1 LTRISA
7 RFRNGRIDAVF
18 TGRETPA
25 MSMQRRDFFS
35 TVGATIAATG
45 LGRAA
50 LADTFPSKQIRWVIP
65 FAPGGNYD
73 VTSRI
78 VAEPMGVKLGQSVL
92 IDNRPGAG
100 GVVGLE
106 NAVAAPADGYT
117 LVMASFTVGYV
128 APIFAGKQ
136 QMLQVLAPVS
146 ILTTAPTLIVT
157 RADSRFKNIASL
169 LTEVKAKPGTV
180 TMGHSGNGTTNH
192 VAILRLQLN
201 QDLKFNIVPYRGSGP
216 GINDLLA
223 GTIDCFADQL
233 TSSMPHIK
241 SGKLRPLV
249 NFGLEKIPD
258 LPNVPTLKEAGCIP
272 FEGGTTAGVFVR
284 KETPADVIARL
295 NEGVVAGLKDP
306 SANQRLRDLGAV
318 VRPSTPAEFTAA
330 LKADEANVAELIQKG
345 LLKPE

>member
-1 LTRISA
+1 MMTI
-7 RFRNGRIDAVF
+7 GRRGLLA
-18 TGRETPA
+18 G
-25 MSMQRRDFFS
+25 
-35 TVGATIAATG
+35 GATL
-45 LGRAA
+45 LGAPA
-50 LADTFPSKQIRWVIP
+50 FADTFPSKQLRWVIP

-73 VTSRI
+73 VTSRL
-78 VAEPMGVKLGQSVL
+78 VAEPMGRDLGQTVL
-92 IDNRPGAG
+92 IDNKPGAG

-106 NAVAAPADGYT
+106 AAVQAPADGYT
-117 LVMASFTVGYV
+117 IVMASFTVAYV

-157 RADSRFKNIASL
+157 RSDSRFKDIKSL
-169 LTEVKAKPGTV
+169 LAEAKAKPGTV

-201 QDLKFNIVPYRGSGP
+201 EKIKFNIVPYRGSGP

-233 TSSMPHIK
+233 TSSMPHIQ
-241 SGKLRPLV
+241 SGKLRGLV
-249 NFGLEKIPD
+249 NFGLDHIPD
-258 LPNVPTLKEAGCIP
+258 LPQVPTLKEAGCTP

-284 KETPADVIARL
+284 KETPQPLVDRL
-295 NEGVVAGLKDP
+295 NKAVVFGLEDEATAK
-306 SANQRLRDLGAV
+306 RLRELGAI
-318 VRPSTPAEFTAA
+318 VRPSTPAQFTEA
-330 LKADEANVAELIQKG
+330 LKADEANVAELLKEG

>member
-1 LTRISA
+1 MCFIDTEHKDSEDRMTI
-7 RFRNGRIDAVF
+7 GR
-18 TGRETPA
+18 R
-25 MSMQRRDFFS
+25 
-35 TVGATIAATG
+35 G
-45 LGRAA
+45 LLAGGAA
-50 LADTFPSKQIRWVIP
+50 LLGAPAFADGYPSKQIRWVIP

-73 VTSRI
+73 VTSRL
-78 VAEPMGVKLGQSVL
+78 VAEPMGRNLGQSVL

-106 NAVAAPADGYT
+106 NAVQAPADGYT
-117 LVMASFTVGYV
+117 IVMASFTVAYV

-157 RADSRFKNIASL
+157 RADSRFTDARTL
-169 LTEVKAKPGTV
+169 LAEAKAKPGTV

-201 QDLKFNIVPYRGSGP
+201 EKLKFNVVPYRGSGP

-233 TSSMPHIK
+233 TSSMPHIQG
-241 SGKLRPLV
+241 GKLRPLV
-249 NFGLEKIPD
+249 NFGLERIPD
-258 LPNVPTLKEAGCIP
+258 LPQVPTLKDAGCTP

-284 KETPADVIARL
+284 TETPAALLERL
-295 NEGVVAGLKDP
+295 NKAVVAGLSDP
-306 SANQRLRDLGAV
+306 AASKRLRELGAV
-318 VRPSTPAEFTAA
+318 VRPSTPAQFTEV
-330 LKADEANVAELIQKG
+330 LKADEANVAELLKEG

>member
-1 LTRISA
+1 MMTI
-7 RFRNGRIDAVF
+7 GRRGLLA
-18 TGRETPA
+18 GGA
-25 MSMQRRDFFS
+25 AL
-35 TVGATIAATG
+35 VGAPAF
-45 LGRAA
+45 
-50 LADTFPSKQIRWVIP
+50 ADTYPSKQIRWVIP

-73 VTSRI
+73 VTSRL
-78 VAEPMGVKLGQSVL
+78 VADPMGRDLGQTVL

-106 NAVAAPADGYT
+106 NAVQAPADGYT
-117 LVMASFTVGYV
+117 IVMASFTVAYV

-157 RADSRFKNIASL
+157 RSDSRFKDIKSL
-169 LTEVKAKPGTV
+169 LAEAKAKPGTV

-201 QDLKFNIVPYRGSGP
+201 EKIKFNIVPYRGSGP

-233 TSSMPHIK
+233 TSSMPHIQ
-241 SGKLRPLV
+241 SGKLRGLV
-249 NFGLEKIPD
+249 NFGLDHIPD
-258 LPNVPTLKEAGCIP
+258 LPDVPTLKDAGCTP

-284 KETPADVIARL
+284 KETPQPLVDRL
-295 NEGVVAGLKDP
+295 NKAVVFGLKDE
-306 SANQRLRDLGAV
+306 ATAKRLRELGAI
-318 VRPSTPAEFTAA
+318 VRPSTPDQFTAA
-330 LKADEANVAELIQKG
+330 LKADEANVAELLKKG

>member
-1 LTRISA
+1 
-7 RFRNGRIDAVF
+7 
-18 TGRETPA
+18 
-25 MSMQRRDFFS
+25 M
-35 TVGATIAATG
+35 
-45 LGRAA
+45 
-50 LADTFPSKQIRWVIP
+50 
-65 FAPGGNYD
+65 
-73 VTSRI
+73 TSRL
-78 VAEPMGVKLGQSVL
+78 VADPMGRDLGQTVL

-106 NAVAAPADGYT
+106 AAVQAPADGYT
-117 LVMASFTVGYV
+117 IVMASFTVAYV

-157 RADSRFKNIASL
+157 RTDSRFKDIKSL
-169 LTEVKAKPGTV
+169 LAEAKAKPGTV

-201 QDLKFNIVPYRGSGP
+201 EKIKFNIVPYRGSGP

-233 TSSMPHIK
+233 TSSMPHIQ
-241 SGKLRPLV
+241 SGKLRGLV
-249 NFGLEKIPD
+249 NFGLDHIPD
-258 LPNVPTLKEAGCIP
+258 LPDVPTLKEAGCIP

-284 KETPADVIARL
+284 KETPQPLVDRL
-295 NEGVVAGLKDP
+295 NKAVVFGLKDE
-306 SANQRLRDLGAV
+306 ATAKRLRELGAI
-318 VRPSTPAEFTAA
+318 VRPSTPAQFTEA
-330 LKADEANVAELIQKG
+330 LKADEANVAELIDKG

>member
-1 LTRISA
+1 MMTI
-7 RFRNGRIDAVF
+7 GRRGLLA
-18 TGRETPA
+18 G
-25 MSMQRRDFFS
+25 
-35 TVGATIAATG
+35 GAAL
-45 LGRAA
+45 LGAPA

-73 VTSRI
+73 VTSRL
-78 VAEPMGVKLGQSVL
+78 VADPMGRDLGQTVL

-106 NAVAAPADGYT
+106 AAVQAPADGYT
-117 LVMASFTVGYV
+117 IVMASFTVAYV

-157 RADSRFKNIASL
+157 RSDSRFKDIKSL
-169 LTEVKAKPGTV
+169 LAEAKAKPGTV

-201 QDLKFNIVPYRGSGP
+201 EKIKFNIVPYRGSGP

-233 TSSMPHIK
+233 TSSMPHIQ
-241 SGKLRPLV
+241 SGKLRGLV
-249 NFGLEKIPD
+249 NFGLDHIPD
-258 LPNVPTLKEAGCIP
+258 LPDVPTLKDAGCTP

-284 KETPADVIARL
+284 KETPQPLVDRL
-295 NEGVVAGLKDP
+295 NKAVVFGLKDE
-306 SANQRLRDLGAV
+306 ATAKRLRELGAI
-318 VRPSTPAEFTAA
+318 VRPSTPDQFTAA
-330 LKADEANVAELIQKG
+330 LKADEANVAELINKG

>member
-1 LTRISA
+1 MTI
-7 RFRNGRIDAVF
+7 GR
-18 TGRETPA
+18 R
-25 MSMQRRDFFS
+25 
-35 TVGATIAATG
+35 G
-45 LGRAA
+45 LLAGGAA
-50 LADTFPSKQIRWVIP
+50 LLGAPAFGETYPSKQIRWVIP

-73 VTSRI
+73 VTSRL
-78 VAEPMGVKLGQSVL
+78 VAEPMGRDLGQTVL
-92 IDNRPGAG
+92 IDNKPGAG

-106 NAVAAPADGYT
+106 NAVQAPADGYT
-117 LVMASFTVGYV
+117 IVMASFTVAYV

-157 RADSRFKNIASL
+157 RADSRFKDAASL
-169 LTEVKAKPGTV
+169 LAEAKAKPGTV

-201 QDLKFNIVPYRGSGP
+201 EKIKFNIVPYRGSGP

-233 TSSMPHIK
+233 TSSMPHIQ
-241 SGKLRPLV
+241 SGKLRGLV
-249 NFGLEKIPD
+249 NFGLDHIPD
-258 LPNVPTLKEAGCIP
+258 LPQVPTLKEANCTP

-284 KETPADVIARL
+284 KETPQPLVERL
-295 NEGVVAGLKDP
+295 NKAVVFGLKDE
-306 SANQRLRDLGAV
+306 ATAKRLRELGAI
-318 VRPSTPAEFTAA
+318 VRPSTPEQFTEA
-330 LKADEANVAELIQKG
+330 LKADEANVAELLKQG

>member
-1 LTRISA
+1 MMTI
-7 RFRNGRIDAVF
+7 GR
-18 TGRETPA
+18 R
-25 MSMQRRDFFS
+25 
-35 TVGATIAATG
+35 G
-45 LGRAA
+45 LLAGGAA
-50 LADTFPSKQIRWVIP
+50 LLAAPAFADTYPSKQIRWVIP

-73 VTSRI
+73 VTSRL
-78 VAEPMGVKLGQSVL
+78 VAEPMGRDLGQSVL

-106 NAVAAPADGYT
+106 NAVQAPADGYT
-117 LVMASFTVGYV
+117 IVMASFTVGYV

-157 RADSRFKNIASL
+157 RADSRFKDIKSL
-169 LTEVKAKPGTV
+169 LAEAKAKPGTV

-201 QDLKFNIVPYRGSGP
+201 EKVKFNIVPYRGSGP

-233 TSSMPHIK
+233 TSSMPHIQ
-241 SGKLRPLV
+241 SGKLRGLV
-249 NFGLEKIPD
+249 NFGLDHIPD
-258 LPNVPTLKEAGCIP
+258 LPQVPTLKDAACVP

-284 KETPADVIARL
+284 AETPKPLVERL
-295 NEGVVAGLKDP
+295 NKAVVFGLKDE
-306 SANQRLRDLGAV
+306 AAAKRLRELGAI
-318 VRPSTPAEFTAA
+318 VRPSTPEQFTAA
-330 LKADEANVAELIQKG
+330 LKADEANVAELLKEG

>member
-1 LTRISA
+1 MMTI
-7 RFRNGRIDAVF
+7 GRRGLLA
-18 TGRETPA
+18 G
-25 MSMQRRDFFS
+25 
-35 TVGATIAATG
+35 GAAL
-45 LGRAA
+45 LGAPA
-50 LADTFPSKQIRWVIP
+50 LADTYPSKQIRWVIP

-73 VTSRI
+73 VTSRL
-78 VAEPMGVKLGQSVL
+78 VADPMGRDLGQTVL

-106 NAVAAPADGYT
+106 AAVQAPADGYT
-117 LVMASFTVGYV
+117 IVMASFTVAYV

-157 RADSRFKNIASL
+157 RSDSRFKDIKSL
-169 LTEVKAKPGTV
+169 LAEAKAKPGTV

-192 VAILRLQLN
+192 VGILRLELN
-201 QDLKFNIVPYRGSGP
+201 EKIKFNVVPYRGSGP

-233 TSSMPHIK
+233 TSSMPHIQ
-241 SGKLRPLV
+241 SGKLRGLV
-249 NFGLEKIPD
+249 NFGLDHIPD

-284 KETPADVIARL
+284 KETPQPLIDRL
-295 NEGVVAGLKDP
+295 NKAVVFGLKDE
-306 SANQRLRDLGAV
+306 ATAKRLRELGAI
-318 VRPSTPAEFTAA
+318 VRPSTPDQFTAA
-330 LKADEANVAELIQKG
+330 LKADEANVAELLKKG